1 MTDSG
6 PAPHSPPGVVPD
18 VSDAARMARVTLSR
32 IAEPGDVEAGW
43 ALREYGPVE
52 ALQRLREGRLDTKR
66 AARWRARLPAA
77 DAHADLST
85 YERIGVRLVCPGD
98 PEWPTQLDDLGDGR
112 PFVLWVRGKAD
123 LRYSCLRSVAVV
135 GARAA
140 SAYGAHVAGEMAA
153 VLAERGWTVI
163 SGGAYGIDGTV
174 HRGTLAAGGTTIV
187 ALACGLDVGYP
198 RGHDGLFAQIAR
210 EGVLISEWPP
220 GATPTRPRFLVR
232 NRVIAALARGTV
244 VVEAAARSGALNTAR
259 YASELARAVMAVPGP
274 VTSATSAGCHLLL
287 RERGA
292 LCVTGAGEVIDRV
305 GMIGADLAPPQ
316 RGPILPRDALDPVTA
331 RVLEAVPARAG
342 GGLATVAAAAG
353 VTIDTALSCLGQL
366 AAGGFV
372 ERCEK
377 GWRLDRT
384 AR

>member
-1 MTDSG
+1 MTNSG
-6 PAPHSPPGVVPD
+6 PAPHSLPGVVPD

-32 IAEPGDVEAGW
+32 IAEPGDVEVGW

-66 AARWRARLPAA
+66 AAQWRARLPAA
-77 DAHADLST
+77 EADDLSA
-85 YERIGVRLVCPGD
+85 YERLGVRLVCPGD

-198 RGHDGLFAQIAR
+198 GGHDGLFAQVAR
-210 EGVLISEWPP
+210 DGLLISEWPP

-244 VVEAAARSGALNTAR
+244 VVEAAVRSGALNTAR
-259 YASELARAVMAVPGP
+259 YAAELARAVMAVPGP

-305 GMIGADLAPPQ
+305 GTIGADLAPPQ
-316 RGPILPRDALDPVTA
+316 RGPVLPRDALDPVTA

-353 VTIDTALSCLGQL
+353 VTIDTALSCLGEL